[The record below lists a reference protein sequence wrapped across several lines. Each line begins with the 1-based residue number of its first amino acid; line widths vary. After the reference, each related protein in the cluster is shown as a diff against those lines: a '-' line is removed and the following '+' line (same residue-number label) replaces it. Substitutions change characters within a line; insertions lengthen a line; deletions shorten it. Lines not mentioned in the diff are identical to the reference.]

1 MCMMGWDTRAKP
13 HIHVVFIPA
22 CTGAARGANANWF
35 TPKEYNS
42 RMHDISGAGAITLSM
57 ISCNSV
63 YRGFDIDEVAPL
75 LLCTCGTTI
84 YTFDDMELCLKEFS
98 LETTSIRSN
107 DPLPF
112 TMQCV
117 LLAVT
122 KRQGDPWS
130 AISCTAN

>member
-1 MCMMGWDTRAKP
+1 M
-13 HIHVVFIPA
+13 VFIPA
-22 CTGAARGANANWF
+22 RTGAARGANANWF